1 MDPRTNPYSPGAG
14 AKPPE
19 LAGRSELIEK
29 IAIAL
34 DRCRNGLPSRGGL
47 IMVGLRGVGKT
58 VLLTR
63 MSQDAEVRGFSTLLI
78 ETPERRSLPA
88 LLIPALR
95 STLIKLDRQSS
106 TKDLIKKAFNA
117 LGGFVSA
124 MKVKYQD
131 IEFSVNLDSQPGTAD
146 SGDLEHDLVELF
158 VTLGEAVLQKK
169 TALVLF
175 IDEIQYIP
183 KEQFS
188 ALIMALHKCVQKQLP
203 VFLVGAG
210 LPQVVGQ
217 AGKAKS
223 YAERLFEYPE
233 IGELDESA
241 AIDALKV
248 PAEKY
253 NVEFNNNAIKKI
265 LSLTQRYPYFLQEWG
280 KHCWDVAKNSPITL
294 NDVQEASKLAII
306 ELDTSFFRVRF
317 DRLTPLEKKYLRAMA
332 ECGDGIMRSGDI
344 AHLLNKEVQGV
355 APTRAGLI
363 NKGMIYSSAHGD
375 NAFTVPLFQDYL
387 KRVMPTLEQS

>member
-1 MDPRTNPYSPGAG
+1 MDPRINPYSPGAG
-14 AKPPE
+14 ARPPE
-19 LAGRSELIEK
+19 LAGRAALIEK
-29 IAIAL
+29 VAIAL

-47 IMVGLRGVGKT
+47 MLVGLRGVGKT

-63 MSQDAEVRGFSTLLI
+63 ILQDAEARGFSTVFI

-95 STLIKLDRQSS
+95 SMLIRLERAASA
-106 TKDLIKKAFNA
+106 TEWVKKSLRA

-124 MKVKYQD
+124 MKMKYQD
-131 IEFSVNLDSQPGTAD
+131 IECSVNLGVQTGLAD

-158 VTLGEAVLQKK
+158 VTLGEAVSQKK
-169 TALVLF
+169 TVLILF

-183 KEQFS
+183 EEQFA

-203 VFLVGAG
+203 VFLIGAG
-210 LPQVVGQ
+210 LPQLVGQ
-217 AGKAKS
+217 AGRAKS

-233 IGELDESA
+233 ISALDAKA
-241 AIDALKV
+241 AEDALRV
-248 PAEKY
+248 PAKKY
-253 NVEFNNNAIKKI
+253 HVKFNQDAIEKI

-280 KHCWDVAKNSPITL
+280 KHCWDVATQSPITID
-294 NDVQEASKLAII
+294 DVRVATKLAIN
-306 ELDTSFFRVRF
+306 ELDASFFRARF

-332 ECGDGIMRSGDI
+332 QCGDEVIRSGDI
-344 AHLLNKEVQGV
+344 ATLLKKEVQAV

-363 NKGMIYSSAHGD
+363 TKGMIYSPAHGD
-375 NAFTVPLFQDYL
+375 NAFTVPLFHDYL
-387 KRVMPTLEQS
+387 KRVIGWGV